1 MLIKIIAVIA
11 PIFFMALIGY
21 FWSYYKQPYN
31 AEFVSKLVMNIGC
44 PCLIL
49 ATITQANI
57 PLAGF
62 KQIALVTAVGLLLF
76 AIIFRGLIYCMG
88 DDYRTYMS
96 SLTFANTGNMGVP
109 ICLFAFG
116 EGALAL
122 SLTFFMITSLFHFT
136 FGVAWAS
143 GQSPFKT
150 LLKTP
155 VFYATML
162 AVLMVLLQQKLP
174 LALFNMLSL
183 VGDMAIPL
191 MLFSLGVSL
200 HSLKIADIGSSGLY
214 ATARL
219 LIGFVVGLLLCW
231 WFELEGV
238 VRGIV
243 LIQST
248 MPSAVFNYLIAVT
261 YQREPEKVA
270 AVVVLSTVLSFIV
283 LPALLWFV
291 L

>member
-1 MLIKIIAVIA
+1 MIVEIVAVIA
-11 PIFFMALIGY
+11 PIFFTALIG
-21 FWSYYKQPYN
+21 FSWSYFKQPYN
-31 AEFVSKLVMNIGC
+31 AQFVSKLVMNIGC

-49 ATITQANI
+49 ATITQAEI
-57 PLAGF
+57 PLESF
-62 KQIALVTAVGLLLF
+62 KEAALVTTLGLCLF
-76 AIIFRGLIYCMG
+76 ALIFRGLIYVLG

-116 EGALAL
+116 QDALAL
-122 SLTFFMITSLFHFT
+122 SLTVFMVTSLFHFT
-136 FGVAWAS
+136 FGVSWAS
-143 GQSPFKT
+143 GESPFKT

-162 AVLMVLLQQKLP
+162 AVFMVVFSMKLP
-174 LALFNMLSL
+174 LAILNMLNL

-200 HSLKIADIGSSGLY
+200 HSLKINDLGRSGLY
-214 ATARL
+214 AVARL
-219 LIGFVVGLLLCW
+219 LIGFSVGLFLCEV
-231 WFELEGV
+231 FELDGLLRGV
-238 VRGIV
+238 VLV
-243 LIQST
+243 QSA

-261 YQREPEKVA
+261 YNRDPEKVA
-270 AVVVLSTVLSFIV
+270 GVVVLSTALSFIT
-283 LPALLWFV
+283 LPALLWFA